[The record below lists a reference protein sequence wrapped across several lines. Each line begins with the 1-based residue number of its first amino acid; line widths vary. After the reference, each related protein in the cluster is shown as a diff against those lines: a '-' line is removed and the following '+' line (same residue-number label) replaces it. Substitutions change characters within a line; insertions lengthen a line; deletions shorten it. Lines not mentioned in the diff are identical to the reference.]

1 MGLFGL
7 ALSVFLLAPATSA
20 LACPGADADASS
32 MSRRTYARTVE
43 CVVNAQR
50 TQSGLAPLSHNS
62 HLARAAW
69 RFSRAMVI
77 KRFFGHVS
85 PEGSTPDERA
95 RAAGYDGG
103 ELAETIGWGS
113 GSYATPAAI
122 VDQWMQS
129 PPHRA
134 IILTPEFRHVGLGVA
149 SGSPAGVPAG
159 ATVTADFGS

>member
-1 MGLFGL
+1 MGLFAL
-7 ALSVFLLAPATSA
+7 ALAAFALAPVASA
-20 LACPGADADASS
+20 LACPGAEADASS

-43 CVVNAQR
+43 CVVNTQR
-50 TQSGLAPLSHNS
+50 IQNGLTPLSHNR

-69 RFSRAMVI
+69 RYSRAMVI
-77 KRFFGHVS
+77 KQFFGHVS

-95 RAAGYDGG
+95 RAAGYDGEG
-103 ELAETIGWGS
+103 LAETIGWGS
-113 GSYATPAAI
+113 GSFATPAAI

-129 PPHRA
+129 PPHRE
-134 IILTPEFRHVGLGVA
+134 IILTAALRYVGLGVA

>member
-7 ALSVFLLAPATSA
+7 ALAAFALAPAASA

-32 MSRRTYARTVE
+32 TSRRTYARTVE
-43 CVVNAQR
+43 CVVNTQR
-50 TQSGLAPLSHNS
+50 VQNGLVPLIHDSC
-62 HLARAAW
+62 LARAAW
-69 RFSRAMVI
+69 RFSRAMVL

-103 ELAETIGWGS
+103 GLAETIGWGS
-113 GSYATPAAI
+113 GSFATPAAI
-122 VDQWMQS
+122 VDQWMHS

-134 IILTPEFRHVGLGVA
+134 IILTPEFRYVGLGVA

-159 ATVTADFGS
+159 ATVTADFGT